1 MDPFEER
8 WSTQINQETPSRTG
22 TTSSAPMDED
32 SYRYVEGM
40 WLHKLFKDEAI
51 ISAVNYK
58 PRQGDIFVDTYP
70 KCGTNWMQFIVYNIL
85 TRAAPVTNL
94 GEFRLMSPFI
104 DMTGAAAAENPLR
117 NGPVMT
123 HFPYNVLR
131 PVDRAKYIYV
141 ARNPYDCAV
150 SFYHFIKGMTPK
162 TVTDV
167 SFEKFLNLYLAG
179 KVLYGDYFDHLL
191 PWYEHRGSKN
201 ILFITYE
208 QLKADTRDQVLK
220 IADFLGEGHGTS
232 LRNDDELLQRVLHAC
247 SLESMKSLLP
257 GKPQDVAKLM
267 LKAAPEK
274 SETFAMI
281 KDMANVKEE
290 MHEGSGFVRKGIVGD
305 WRNYF
310 TAEQLQRTKEWIMR
324 KTQGSDVM
332 VLWNDC
338 DLP

>member
-1 MDPFEER
+1 
-8 WSTQINQETPSRTG
+8 
-22 TTSSAPMDED
+22 MDED

-58 PRQGDIFVDTYP
+58 PRQGDVFVDTYP

-94 GEFRLMSPFI
+94 GAFRLMSPFI
-104 DMTGAAAAENPLR
+104 EMTGASAAENPLR

-131 PVDRAKYIYV
+131 PVDKAKYIYV

-150 SFYHFIKGMTPK
+150 SFYHFIKGLTPK

-191 PWYEHRGSKN
+191 PWTQPSVLHYSENATRLQASTKKGAVRWKVKLSKAKRATSPSP
-201 ILFITYE
+201 LARHC
-208 QLKADTRDQVLK
+208 QPMVLK
-220 IADFLGEGHGTS
+220 QIALNS
-232 LRNDDELLQRVLHAC
+232 APPRLQEPA
-247 SLESMKSLLP
+247 LLP
-257 GKPQDVAKLM
+257 CCQLPLVTHCL
-267 LKAAPEK
+267 
-274 SETFAMI
+274 
-281 KDMANVKEE
+281 
-290 MHEGSGFVRKGIVGD
+290 VRNK
-305 WRNYF
+305 F
-310 TAEQLQRTKEWIMR
+310 
-324 KTQGSDVM
+324 
-332 VLWNDC
+332 
-338 DLP
+338 DLEVPAS